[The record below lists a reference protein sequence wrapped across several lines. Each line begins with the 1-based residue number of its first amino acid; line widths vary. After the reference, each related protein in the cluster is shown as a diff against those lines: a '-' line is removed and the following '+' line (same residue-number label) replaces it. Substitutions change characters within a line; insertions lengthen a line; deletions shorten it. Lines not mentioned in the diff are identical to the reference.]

1 MASRNSVYQKL
12 TELGIVR
19 SCLYLTNVTGH
30 TPRGVKDSPHL
41 IMSHPK
47 HFRTKK
53 KNQYFMCR
61 MHPNRYSVLANF

>member
-1 MASRNSVYQKL
+1 MASRNSGYQRL

-19 SCLYLTNVTGH
+19 SCLYFTNVTGH

-41 IMSHPK
+41 IMSTPK

-53 KNQYFMCR
+53 KTIF
-61 MHPNRYSVLANF
+61 